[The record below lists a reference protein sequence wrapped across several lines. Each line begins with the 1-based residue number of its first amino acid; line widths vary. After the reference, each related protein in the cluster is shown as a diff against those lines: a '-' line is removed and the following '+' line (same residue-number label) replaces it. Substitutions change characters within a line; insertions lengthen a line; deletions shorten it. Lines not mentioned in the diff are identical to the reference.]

1 MPVLTTLPLLL
12 RKRKQSN
19 YANSHCVEYF
29 FCSLLY
35 LHRGKKQQQHL
46 QIQSRD
52 ESPTVYVL
60 TRKQSGQSET
70 NFQEIYSRILCFLS
84 TLINLPLA

>member
-1 MPVLTTLPLLL
+1 MQIHTAWST
-12 RKRKQSN
+12 
-19 YANSHCVEYF
+19 F
-29 FCSLLY
+29 FAHGY
-35 LHRGKKQQQHL
+35 IYIEEKKQQQYL
-46 QIQSRD
+46 QIQSRE

-60 TRKQSGQSET
+60 TRKQSRQSET